1 MLLSAR
7 LTWRVEGEKTEES
20 SLENPGKR
28 AHSQGKTGGKESQI
42 WNPENEDFSR
52 KEGQSEEHIL
62 QRVPVAECCVDL

>member
-28 AHSQGKTGGKESQI
+28 VHSQGKTGGEGKSNLESR
-42 WNPENEDFSR
+42 E
-52 KEGQSEEHIL
+52 
-62 QRVPVAECCVDL
+62 